1 MGRSNIAVPSI
12 KKSMDYLN
20 GWDENRFT
28 IILLIF
34 MQLRFRAIGFFEC
47 SRYRMNIPKLYH
59 ETGIRK
65 LYFRKSIPP
74 FCKVNN
80 VQQ

>member
-1 MGRSNIAVPSI
+1 
-12 KKSMDYLN
+12 MDYLN

-28 IILLIF
+28 MILLIF
-34 MQLRFRAIGFFEC
+34 MQLRFHAIGFFEC

-65 LYFRKSIPP
+65 LLQKLYSPILQGKQCPTI
-74 FCKVNN
+74 NLAYL
-80 VQQ
+80 